1 MYCRMCG
8 NKLRDMDHY
17 CQFCGMPTEFKD
29 TPSERAESAE
39 MKEEVVFNP
48 PYDNKTQFAEDE
60 PALEFSEP
68 ESESEQEATEPG
80 AGKSSEFI
88 WNVHEFPDP
97 ESKKTDAVKF
107 NWNMEDFGRPEE
119 KEVAATVFEE
129 ELFQEIRDESS
140 RIREQNIDRFFT
152 FSRKNEE
159 FQKLLDREYEKV
171 RKRSVLGI
179 EAPEEPKVP
188 EEPKAPEV
196 PIESIHIEEEVSED
210 VPHEEPSHVMETPL
224 NEEIPL
230 ETETPLNEGIPLN
243 AETPMN
249 EEIPFDTEI
258 APNEEVPLEPES
270 ILTESV
276 ADSPAKPSAASKAEH
291 ISEMAKARAEF
302 FGEDLIRDNESI
314 KKTLTTEGAEEDEI
328 PHLTEKTAEE
338 GAAEQGKAD
347 RSAEV
352 SDMEASKEKK
362 AEEEYPEAEITDK
375 APGEEASKA
384 GASGTEN
391 PEAEKAEEVIGLSG
405 DDRAAAA
412 VPALIRAAV
421 EEQEE
426 EKPKRSV
433 GQIVLIIIAAIL
445 AIEIIIL
452 GIRYFAPESSAA
464 KAIGNAQTEIF
475 QTVSGWFEGINDM
488 FSGNDSNQDQDANN
502 GEDTDQD
509 KTGQEKP
516 GAEQPDGGTNVPAP
530 DPNPIADK
538 NALVSSQLGNNINIE
553 QVKANEA
560 LAYKPG
566 TNYGQPDINNSKPI
580 TNNIWLTPETGEPTY
595 YDKSVVGAIIAFDSQ
610 WIDYV
615 NNGNKGVIDLL
626 KKDSE
631 AYRKAVSFSKVGKI
645 KETFKLLEIGEIR
658 QGADGFY
665 VWAHEEIQITEK
677 GKTTN
682 QKYNW
687 IYYLEPIDGKMQI
700 VNYFKFQ

>member
-29 TPSERAESAE
+29 TPSELAESAE

-48 PYDNKTQFAEDE
+48 PYENESQFAEDE
-60 PALEFSEP
+60 PALEFSESEP
-68 ESESEQEATEPG
+68 EEKEDLKEFISENEIEAHKQEQETTEPE
-80 AGKSSEFI
+80 AERNSEFI
-88 WNVHEFPDP
+88 WNVHEFP

-119 KEVAATVFEE
+119 KEVAANVFEE

-171 RKRSVLGI
+171 RKRSVIGI
-179 EAPEEPKVP
+179 EASEEPKAQEEPKV
-188 EEPKAPEV
+188 PEV
-196 PIESIHIEEEVSED
+196 PIESIHIEEKVSEG
-210 VPHEEPSHVMETPL
+210 VEHEEPPLDAETPL

-230 ETETPLNEGIPLN
+230 DAEIPL
-243 AETPMN
+243 N
-249 EEIPFDTEI
+249 EEIPLDTEI
-258 APNEEVPLEPES
+258 TPNEEAPLEPES
-270 ILTESV
+270 IPTEPME
-276 ADSPAKPSAASKAEH
+276 DLPTPPAASKAEH

-314 KKTLTTEGAEEDEI
+314 KKTLTTEDAEEDEI

-338 GAAEQGKAD
+338 SAAEQEEAD
-347 RSAEV
+347 RPAEI
-352 SDMEASKEKK
+352 SDMEVSKAKE
-362 AEEEYPEAEITDK
+362 AAEEYPEAEIPDNM
-375 APGEEASKA
+375 PV
-384 GASGTEN
+384 
-391 PEAEKAEEVIGLSG
+391 EVIGLSG
-405 DDRAAAA
+405 DDRTAAA
-412 VPALIRAAV
+412 VQVLIPAAV

-426 EKPKRSV
+426 EKPKRSF
-433 GQIVLIIIAAIL
+433 GQIVLIIIAVIL

-452 GIRYFAPESSAA
+452 GIRFFAPESSAA
-464 KAIGNAQTEIF
+464 KAIGRAQTEIF
-475 QTVSGWFEGINDM
+475 QTVSGWFEGINDI

-509 KTGQEKP
+509 KTDQEKP
-516 GAEQPDGGTNVPAP
+516 DAEQPDGGTNAPAP
-530 DPNPIADK
+530 DPNPMADK

-553 QVKANEA
+553 KVKANEA
-560 LAYKPG
+560 LAYKTG

-580 TNNIWLTPETGEPTY
+580 ANNIWLTPETGEPIY
-595 YDKSVVGAIIAFDSQ
+595 YDKSIVGAIIAFDSQ

-615 NNGNKGVIDLL
+615 NNGNKGVMDLL